1 MNDGENIE
9 IQLLNIQ
16 IGCVLRLARLRIGKS
31 QHDISIV
38 LGTNSTLIG
47 RIERAENMSSWE
59 KIYSMSK
66 SLNTNFCNLFE
77 LMDEEALLAVIDESL
92 AYEVKL
98 TNDKLRYYVSLKKQ
112 VFDLY
117 KILVNK

>member
-16 IGCVLRLARLRIGKS
+16 IGCILRLSRLRIGKS